1 MDSGVVR
8 TEAQAWG
15 GGAESEGS
23 MRHGRREV
31 QAPRRVAAAARRN
44 KGNTAPCGRGGG
56 LTTSPVWPLFPKPG
70 ATDTVSLFS
79 FSLPASERSQAISPP
94 LLPNSFLPPYKRRD
108 LNSGFNSP
116 FTSFL
121 KTQSWPESW
130 APGFPF
136 FRKEG
141 PDYTNH
147 EIEGHRETNAPNHYS
162 IFSFQHSQEVRRPG
176 NGSTLNNLSYPT
188 V

>member
-15 GGAESEGS
+15 GGADSEGS
-23 MRHGRREV
+23 MRHGREKSRPPGMWR
-31 QAPRRVAAAARRN
+31 QQ
-44 KGNTAPCGRGGG
+44 RGGTRGTLLLVGGEGGSPRHLCG
-56 LTTSPVWPLFPKPG
+56 LCFPNWVQPTQSHCS
-70 ATDTVSLFS
+70 ASLS
-79 FSLPASERSQAISPP
+79 ASERSQAISPP

-108 LNSGFNSP
+108 LNSGLNSP

-147 EIEGHRETNAPNHYS
+147 EIQGHREPNARNHYS
-162 IFSFQHSQEVRRPG
+162 IFLFQHSQEVRRPC